1 MFPKHFFFS
10 FSAYRKLL
18 LTWGKVK
25 VKQQNMIN
33 VVGSNY
39 QAVSYHLDSSY
50 THLTV
55 TCQEVER
62 QKIIYQ
68 DQYER
73 SLDLNHFIQKIENFF
88 FYLGFLSRT
97 FTIRRT
103 QVDSRDN
110 KSSSLS
116 PLYLFHALHRL
127 LDINRVIIVESSPL
141 HIASSRARAG
151 NL

>member
-1 MFPKHFFFS
+1 
-10 FSAYRKLL
+10 
-18 LTWGKVK
+18 
-25 VKQQNMIN
+25 MIN

-103 QVDSRDN
+103 QVDRRDN

-127 LDINRVIIVESSPL
+127 LPCDYCRELTAPHSQQPSSSWEPL
-141 HIASSRARAG
+141 ISERKSPTTKLCTKNQFVAQFWKQQRF
-151 NL
+151 

>member
-1 MFPKHFFFS
+1 
-10 FSAYRKLL
+10 
-18 LTWGKVK
+18 
-25 VKQQNMIN
+25 MIN

-103 QVDSRDN
+103 QVDRRDN

-127 LDINRVIIVESSPL
+127 LDINRVIIVESQQPSSSWEPLISERKSPTTKL
-141 HIASSRARAG
+141 CTKNQFVAQFWKQQRF
-151 NL
+151 